1 MVRTWGQMS
10 ARTPW
15 WSGAW
20 SWRNTGSVREF
31 RVFQQ
36 CHYQVQIN
44 VVLFYLICVNIPTF
58 RVNAQFQCQRKNN
71 ACHNVTSFLDLQAKD
86 LWMKVPIM
94 IQQKWYNFIEIEN
107 TAIPRFC
114 LNSSLHARKIN
125 FEFKVKMHQ
134 LLLWQRLSQYSTRRA
149 FKKSDQPPAI
159 KTLLSSLRP

>member
-114 LNSSLHARKIN
+114 LNSSFHARKIN

-149 FKKSDQPPAI
+149 FKKSD
-159 KTLLSSLRP
+159 